1 MTTTT
6 QATNAPTADNLSA
19 TDLEVNQP
27 NNQVRAYA
35 AMQAGGELERYDF
48 DAGELKI
55 DEVEI
60 AVSYCGIC
68 HSDLSVIDND
78 WGMSQY
84 PVIAGHEI
92 VGQIIRMGEAVKGL
106 QVGQTVGIGWTAES
120 CQHCDFCIDG
130 KANVCRQSTPTI
142 VGHSGGFADKV
153 RAQWQWVIPLPAE
166 LDESKAGPLMCGGIT
181 VFRPIIQHQMD
192 ASKKVGV
199 IGIGG
204 LGHMA
209 LDFLN
214 AWGCEVTAFS
224 SSPEKYDAIREMGAH
239 HIIDSKDADALKDA
253 QGSLDLI
260 ISTVN
265 VALDWN
271 LYLSLLKPEGKLHYV
286 GAVLKPLD
294 IQAFNLIG
302 GAKSV
307 AGSPTG
313 SAAEL
318 RQMVKFAARA
328 GVEPIT
334 ETYPMSQINEAMTRM
349 REGKARYRIVLE
361 NDFE

>member
-1 MTTTT
+1 MTTNNTT
-6 QATNAPTADNLSA
+6 SDN
-19 TDLEVNQP
+19 TI
-27 NNQVRAYA
+27 RAYA
-35 AMQAGGELERYDF
+35 AKEAGGSLERYDY
-48 DAGELKI
+48 DAGELKN

-60 AVSYCGIC
+60 KVSHCGIC
-68 HSDLSVIDND
+68 HSDLSIIDNE
-78 WGMSQY
+78 WGMSDF
-84 PVIAGHEI
+84 PVVAGHEV
-92 VGQIIRMGEAVKGL
+92 VGTVTRMGDAVKGL
-106 QVGQTVGIGWTAES
+106 EVGQKVGLGWTAES
-120 CQHCDFCIDG
+120 CQHCDWCIDG
-130 KANVCRQSTPTI
+130 KANVCPEARPTI
-142 VGHSGGFADKV
+142 VGHYGGFADKV
-153 RAQWQWVIPLPAE
+153 RAQWQWVIPLPE
-166 LDESKAGPLMCGGIT
+166 GIDMESTGPLMCGGIT
-181 VFRPIIQHQMD
+181 VYRPIIQHHMD

-209 LDFLN
+209 LEFLN

-224 SSPEKYDAIREMGAH
+224 SSPDKYDEIKSLGAH
-239 HIIDSKDADALKDA
+239 NIIDSKDENALKEA

-271 LYLSLLKPEGKLHYV
+271 LYLDLLKPEGKLHYV
-286 GAVLKPLD
+286 GAVLRPLD

-313 SAAEL
+313 SAAEI
-318 RQMVKFAARA
+318 RQMVNFAARA
-328 GVEPIT
+328 GVKPVI
-334 ETYPMSQINEAMTRM
+334 ETYPMSKINEAISHM

-361 NDFE
+361 NDFD

>member
-1 MTTTT
+1 MTNLINT
-6 QATNAPTADNLSA
+6 PTLDN
-19 TDLEVNQP
+19 TI
-27 NNQVRAYA
+27 RAYA
-35 AMQAGGELERYDF
+35 VKQAGAPLERYDF
-48 DAGELKI
+48 DAGELGL

-60 AVSYCGIC
+60 AVSYCGVC
-68 HSDLSVIDND
+68 HSDLSIIDND
-78 WGMSQY
+78 WGMSDY
-84 PVIAGHEI
+84 PVVAGHEI
-92 VGQIIRMGEAVKGL
+92 AGTIIRMGAAVKGL
-106 QVGQTVGIGWTAES
+106 EVGQSVGVGWTAAS
-120 CQHCDFCIDG
+120 CQYCDLCIAG
-130 KANVCRQSTPTI
+130 KGNVCSQVVPTI
-142 VGHSGGFADKV
+142 IGHSGGFADKV

-166 LDESKAGPLMCGGIT
+166 LDESKAGPLLCGGIT
-181 VFRPIIQHQMD
+181 VYRPIIQHQLD

-224 SSPEKYDAIREMGAH
+224 SSPEKYEEIRAMGAH
-239 HIIDSKDADALKDA
+239 HIIDSKDQTALA
-253 QGSLDLI
+253 AAANSLDLI

-271 LYLSLLKPEGKLHYV
+271 NYLTILKPEGKLHYV
-286 GAVLKPLD
+286 GAVLSPLD
-294 IQAFNLIG
+294 IQAFSLIA

-313 SAAEL
+313 SASEL
-318 RQMVKFAARA
+318 RQMIQFAARV

-334 ETYPMSQINEAMTRM
+334 ETYPMSKINEAIAHM
-349 REGKARYRIVLE
+349 RAGKARYRIVLK
-361 NDFE
+361 NDFD

>member
-1 MTTTT
+1 MSTAAP
-6 QATNAPTADNLSA
+6 QATDAKTTNTQPADA
-19 TDLEVNQP
+19 E
-27 NNQVRAYA
+27 NNNTIRAYA
-35 AMQAGGELERYDF
+35 AMEAGGELKRYDF

-68 HSDLSVIDND
+68 HSDLSIIDSE
-78 WGMSQY
+78 WGQSQY

-92 VGQIIRMGEAVKGL
+92 VGKVLRMGAAVKGL
-106 QVGQTVGIGWTAES
+106 EVGQTVGVGWTAES
-120 CQHCDFCIDG
+120 CQHCDVCIAG
-130 KANVCRQSTPTI
+130 KGNVCAQSVATI

-166 LDESKAGPLMCGGIT
+166 LDEAKAGPLLCGGIT
-181 VFRPIIQHQMD
+181 VYRPIIQHQMD

-224 SSPEKYDAIREMGAH
+224 SSPEKYDEIREMGAH
-239 HIIDSKDADALKDA
+239 HIIDSKDKDALKA
-253 QGSLDLI
+253 ARSSLDLI

-294 IQAFNLIG
+294 VQAFGLIS
-302 GAKSV
+302 GAKAI

-313 SAAEL
+313 TAAEL
-318 RQMVKFAARA
+318 RQMVQFAARA

-334 ETYPMSQINEAMTRM
+334 EHYAMSEINDAIEHM
-349 REGKARYRIVLE
+349 RAGKARYRIVLK
-361 NDFE
+361 NDFS